1 MPESR
6 QTTRSFHGQ
15 GGFVQL
21 RHFNKYLIKKTSKK
35 LHNYKAKFWKE
46 NLTQRW
52 TQSAIRTIFSQ
63 NLSIFF
69 NFQKRQGGPKPLVSV
84 DDMHQCLWI
93 SLYILENACMFWL
106 YNRALNF
113 AWSSCMFDKLL
124 KMPWVLNMS
133 RVLNL
138 AWLYM

>member
-6 QTTRSFHGQ
+6 RTTKSFHGR

-21 RHFNKYLIKKTSKK
+21 RHFNKYFIKNISKK

-69 NFQKRQGGPKPLVSV
+69 NFQKKAGESEAPRECEWYAS
-84 DDMHQCLWI
+84 I
-93 SLYILENACMFWL
+93 SLNIPKNACIMFWL

-113 AWSSCMFDKLL
+113 AWSSCMFDKLS

-133 RVLNL
+133 EF
-138 AWLYM
+138 WI